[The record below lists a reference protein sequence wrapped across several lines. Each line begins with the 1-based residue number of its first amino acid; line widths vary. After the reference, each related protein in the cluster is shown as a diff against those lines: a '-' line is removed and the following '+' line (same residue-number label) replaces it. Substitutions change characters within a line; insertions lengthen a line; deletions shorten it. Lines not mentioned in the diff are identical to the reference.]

1 MLEVPIHDRRLAIEA
16 TYEEDFLNQ
25 GESETLINDNED
37 LDDTPEIEMLPDLR
51 ANANSAEP
59 HSEAATNNAG
69 STETEDTSADSME
82 ADFSPLALAVREL
95 FSSDTGDRF
104 RAFEICLDV
113 PLEDHLLFGYRNG
126 HAPVN
131 GRCNFCHHVM
141 I

>member
-1 MLEVPIHDRRLAIEA
+1 LEVPIHDRRLAIEA

-82 ADFSPLALAVREL
+82 ADFVKDGWFRVQA
-95 FSSDTGDRF
+95 F
-104 RAFEICLDV
+104 RAFAFI
-113 PLEDHLLFGYRNG
+113 
-126 HAPVN
+126 
-131 GRCNFCHHVM
+131 
-141 I
+141 